1 MGPSVKHVLGVLEWF
16 YMLTEKILFQNRGL
30 AFYYPPRPPGLAKDH
45 TFSGF
50 FFRHTPLRWSHWKKP
65 IYDCSLFSVLRGWGW
80 YFLSTMEGSGP
91 SWRRLSQF
99 VQISEFFQFYITDIC
114 QTSESFPI
122 SIKLKQEYTVK
133 ELFLRSK
140 AGEMKPFRRDW
151 SFQVRGGIKK
161 TVFFSTIWD
170 PPPFFLP
177 PQFFLIRI
185 FLTLPR
191 PPPLSAKNGQKL
203 PVFYI
208 KPPFVFANY
217 AKKSDKTLLDWVRP
231 PPLWSKNLSI
241 FW

>member
-1 MGPSVKHVLGVLEWF
+1 MPVYVRLFARLTPVFLLKKCPSFARLFSNMGPSEEFGTL
-16 YMLTEKILFQNRGL
+16 
-30 AFYYPPRPPGLAKDH
+30 
-45 TFSGF
+45 
-50 FFRHTPLRWSHWKKP
+50 
-65 IYDCSLFSVLRGWGW
+65 
-80 YFLSTMEGSGP
+80 TMEGSGP

-161 TVFFSTIWD
+161 TVFFFQQSET
-170 PPPFFLP
+170 PPPFFWP

-185 FLTLPR
+185 FWLGPD
-191 PPPLSAKNGQKL
+191 PPPFRRKM
-203 PVFYI
+203 V
-208 KPPFVFANY
+208 
-217 AKKSDKTLLDWVRP
+217 KTT
-231 PPLWSKNLSI
+231 SFFI
-241 FW
+241 QI